1 MATVTGSSW
10 WTRPIRRRPMPLTGW
25 PKGSRGQNAFNDSAV
40 RLTDATPRQFQL
52 PAYGVVALRFSKQ

>member
-1 MATVTGSSW
+1 
-10 WTRPIRRRPMPLTGW
+10 MPLTGW